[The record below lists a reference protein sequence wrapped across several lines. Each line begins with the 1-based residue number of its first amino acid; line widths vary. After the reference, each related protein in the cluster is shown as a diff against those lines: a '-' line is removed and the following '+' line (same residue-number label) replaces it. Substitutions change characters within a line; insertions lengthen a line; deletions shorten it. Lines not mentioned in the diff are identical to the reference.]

1 MTGPP
6 LTGVIGRRAGSL
18 PDYPYSE
25 ALRASGLVWDAKT
38 LARFIADPQAVAP
51 GSRMI
56 FAGLPQN
63 EIDALVSYIETVGTD
78 DVAAKTL
85 PSSALAIGGPFTLV
99 DTHGAVV
106 TQRDFLGK
114 PSAIFFGYTHCPD
127 VCPTTL
133 LDLTELMKAMGADAD
148 KLNVAFVTVDPDRD
162 TPAQLADYLSSFDP
176 RIRGLTGTEAQIA
189 AAAKAYH
196 VYYARVPDA
205 ARRLRHG
212 PYGVSLSDERRR
224 RIRWHDEFRGR
235 RQDFARQT
243 RTTGEAGDY
252 GHGVTVTAVMSRH
265 RTISGLRADQH
276 VGAGGESRS
285 RLAKGRSAIF
295 GGDGPSQRTQ
305 RGHAAATRRAESQ
318 SSSRLPCVVRKRS
331 RWTSLRSSR
340 SWPPAL
346 REPGPLDWAAIAP
359 AMRPSLA
366 RREIAR
372 PRQFGARRLRME
384 R

>member
-1 MTGPP
+1 MDAPDKDGETATASGDPRGRSGPTAGPGLTALAAVLVVVAVAGVAWRAAGSPTPWRAHAERTIAASRLATSSPLRLPPPETFAAVFAPCAHCHEIGPGAQAMTGPP

-99 DTHGAVV
+99 DMLGAAV

-148 KLNVAFVTVDPDRD
+148 KLNVAFVTVDPERD
-162 TPAQLADYLSSFDP
+162 TPAQLADYLASFDP
-176 RIRGLTGTEAQIA
+176 RIRGLTGTEAQVA
-189 AAAKAYH
+189 AAAKAYQ

-205 ARRLRHG
+205 HGGYAMDHTASVFLMNADGGFAGTMSFEEDAKTSLAKLERLVKPG
-212 PYGVSLSDERRR
+212 
-224 RIRWHDEFRGR
+224 I
-235 RQDFARQT
+235 
-243 RTTGEAGDY
+243 
-252 GHGVTVTAVMSRH
+252 TVT
-265 RTISGLRADQH
+265 GL
-276 VGAGGESRS
+276 
-285 RLAKGRSAIF
+285 
-295 GGDGPSQRTQ
+295 P
-305 RGHAAATRRAESQ
+305 
-318 SSSRLPCVVRKRS
+318 
-331 RWTSLRSSR
+331 
-340 SWPPAL
+340 
-346 REPGPLDWAAIAP
+346 
-359 AMRPSLA
+359 
-366 RREIAR
+366 
-372 PRQFGARRLRME
+372 
-384 R
+384 

>member
-1 MTGPP
+1 M
-6 LTGVIGRRAGSL
+6 

-99 DTHGAVV
+99 DTHGAAV

-148 KLNVAFVTVDPDRD
+148 KLNVAFVTVDPERD

-176 RIRGLTGTEAQIA
+176 RIRGLTGTEAQVA
-189 AAAKAYH
+189 AAAKAYQ

-205 ARRLRHG
+205 DGGYAMDHTASVFLMNADGGFAGTMSFEEDAKTSLAKLERLVKPGSRSQV
-212 PYGVSLSDERRR
+212 YL
-224 RIRWHDEFRGR
+224 
-235 RQDFARQT
+235 
-243 RTTGEAGDY
+243 TT
-252 GHGVTVTAVMSRH
+252 VMSRH
-265 RTISGLRADQH
+265 RTISVLRADQQ
-276 VGAGGESRS
+276 VGAGVNP
-285 RLAKGRSAIF
+285 
-295 GGDGPSQRTQ
+295 D
-305 RGHAAATRRAESQ
+305 RGLQ
-318 SSSRLPCVVRKRS
+318 KVD
-331 RWTSLRSSR
+331 LRSLVVAGLLNEPSVGT
-340 SWPPAL
+340 L
-346 REPGPLDWAAIAP
+346 RG
-359 AMRPSLA
+359 SA
-366 RREIAR
+366 R
-372 PRQFGARRLRME
+372 
-384 R
+384 

>member
-1 MTGPP
+1 MLVVVAVAGVAWRAAGSPTPWRASADRTVAAARLSAPSQLRLPPPETFAAVFAPCAHCHEIGPGARAMTGPP
-6 LTGVIGRRAGSL
+6 LTGVIGRRAASL

-63 EIDALVSYIETVGTD
+63 EIDALVSYIETVGAQD
-78 DVAAKTL
+78 AAAKTL

-99 DTHGAVV
+99 DTHDAVV
-106 TQRDFLGK
+106 TERDFLGK

-127 VCPTTL
+127 ICPTTL

-148 KLNVAFVTVDPDRD
+148 RLNVAFVTVDPGRD

-196 VYYARVPDA
+196 VVLRARA
-205 ARRLRHG
+205 GRRRRLFHG
-212 PYGVSLSDERRR
+212 SYGLGLSDERRR
-224 RIRWHDEFRGR
+224 RIRRHDELRGR

-243 RTTGEAGDY
+243 RTAGEAGEY
-252 GHGVTVTAVMSRH
+252 GHRVTVTAIVASPDCGDRLPIAWF
-265 RTISGLRADQH
+265 RTR
-276 VGAGGESRS
+276 
-285 RLAKGRSAIF
+285 RLA
-295 GGDGPSQRTQ
+295 
-305 RGHAAATRRAESQ
+305 RGFLDRR
-318 SSSRLPCVVRKRS
+318 RLA
-331 RWTSLRSSR
+331 SLRRPTAPKNRSS
-340 SWPPAL
+340 
-346 REPGPLDWAAIAP
+346 IA
-359 AMRPSLA
+359 
-366 RREIAR
+366 
-372 PRQFGARRLRME
+372 
-384 R
+384 